1 MSNTKS
7 KSGDAQKD
15 WLLKA
20 RAQIAHHM
28 PKATLSW
35 DRFAELAGIES
46 RALKTYR
53 MPESS
58 LDYRTMPANA
68 RAAVEALL
76 NAPSAAAQGAPMAT
90 PDPRHKKSGLIVP
103 ALAALVVRMGRLTLL
118 EGQMISGISRG
129 RASLVGLSPEDR
141 RAMALVS
148 RACLTNGLPD
158 RGAEIHELL
167 AACTKPLGDWL
178 PIPEIVR
185 GGLSAT
191 TLIEPER
198 GIPTP
203 ETEELAGSF
212 TGLTAGLE
220 EQIFARFKEIL
231 NTFPKESAY
240 DYYTR
245 IREFVVRHPLTTTAQ
260 LQSLLTSELP
270 VRLIVLMTQEFYEAV
285 PRAWSIG
292 GAVQVC
298 RHCGNAMRRGKASL
312 VCRSAACAASR
323 PSEAT
328 PQAPST
334 GASEMLRTTRGISQ
348 YWVDPGI
355 DEVRL
360 YDELTALGIE
370 AQLYPHRD
378 RVDIEIDALGV
389 GIDLK
394 SYASPETLGHHF
406 KRGLGGLEHYE
417 HRWVVIPDWRQQATP
432 SYLDRLRS
440 AMERTDAQCMTVT
453 GVTPAPR
460 ISPPPVHAA
469 VCSAGTSTVPP

>member
-1 MSNTKS
+1 MPNMKPKS
-7 KSGDAQKD
+7 EDAQKE

-20 RAQIAHHM
+20 KTHIARHT
-28 PKATLSW
+28 PNGAITW
-35 DRFAELAGIES
+35 DRFAALARIES

-58 LDYRTMPANA
+58 LDYRTMPADA
-68 RAAVEALL
+68 RKAIEALL
-76 NAPSAAAQGAPMAT
+76 DHPSAAQDSPVET
-90 PDPRHKKSGLIVP
+90 PDPRHKTSGLMVP
-103 ALAALVVRMGRLTLL
+103 ALAALVIRLGRQTLL

-129 RASLVGLSPEDR
+129 RSSLVGLSPEDR

-167 AACTKPLGDWL
+167 AACTEPLGDWL
-178 PIPEIVR
+178 PIPEIVS

-191 TLIEPER
+191 TFIEPEG

-231 NTFPKESAY
+231 NAFPKEAAY

-245 IREFVVRHPLTTTAQ
+245 IREFVVRHPLTTTAH

-270 VRLIVLMTQEFYEAV
+270 VRLIVLITQEFYETV

-298 RHCGNAMRRGKASL
+298 RHCGNAMRLGKASL

-323 PSEAT
+323 PSEAK
-328 PQAPST
+328 PQPNGT

-355 DEVRL
+355 DEIRL
-360 YDELTALGIE
+360 YDELTALGID

-394 SYASPETLGHHF
+394 SYASPETLGQHF
-406 KRGLGGLEHYE
+406 KRGLGGLGHYE

-440 AMERTDAQCMTVT
+440 AMERTDAQCMTVS
-453 GVTPAPR
+453 GALD
-460 ISPPPVHAA
+460 HAA
-469 VCSAGTSTVPP
+469 SMKARNA

>member
-1 MSNTKS
+1 MKS

-20 RAQIAHHM
+20 RAQIALHM
-28 PKATLSW
+28 PKGTLTW
-35 DRFAELAGIES
+35 DRLAALSGIES

-58 LDYRTMPANA
+58 LDYRTMPADVREA
-68 RAAVEALL
+68 IAALL
-76 NAPSAAAQGAPMAT
+76 CNPSSGQDAPTVT
-90 PDPRHKKSGLIVP
+90 PDPRRKTSGLTVP
-103 ALAALVVRMGRLTLL
+103 ALAALVIRLGRLTLL

-158 RGAEIHELL
+158 AGAEIHELL
-167 AACTKPLGDWL
+167 AACTKPLEDWL
-178 PIPEIVR
+178 PIPEVAS
-185 GGLSAT
+185 GGLSTT
-191 TLIEPER
+191 TLIEPEE

-203 ETEELAGSF
+203 EAEELAGSF
-212 TGLTAGLE
+212 SGLTAGLE

-231 NTFPKESAY
+231 NGSPKEAAN

-245 IREFVVRHPLTTTAQ
+245 IREFVVRHPLTSTAQ

-270 VRLIVLMTQEFYEAV
+270 VRLVVLITQEFYEAV

-298 RHCGNAMRRGKASL
+298 RYCGNAMRRGKASL
-312 VCRSAACAASR
+312 ICRSAACAASR
-323 PSEAT
+323 PPETATEASRIEVSER
-328 PQAPST
+328 
-334 GASEMLRTTRGISQ
+334 LRTARGISQ

-355 DEVRL
+355 DEIRL

-370 AQLYPHRD
+370 AQLYPHSD
-378 RVDIEIDALGV
+378 RVDISIDTLNV

-394 SYASPETLGHHF
+394 SYASPETLGQHF
-406 KRGLGGLEHYE
+406 KRSLGGLAHYE
-417 HRWVVIPDWRQQATP
+417 HRWIVIPDWRQHATP

-440 AMERTDAQCMTVT
+440 ATERTDVRCMTVS
-453 GVTPAPR
+453 GALAL
-460 ISPPPVHAA
+460 AA
-469 VCSAGTSTVPP
+469 SMKARNA